1 MDVIVELAASAPAPA
16 SPAFFLLFACVGCH
30 WLLTRHSLPRGLA
43 WLAGTR
49 PKVQEQQPGPAV
61 QLRVH
66 EELRAVLVRSWMR
79 ACSYLL
85 HLHLLPM
92 TRTIYEFCLKG
103 DGPSLGWMTSCLI
116 IYAVFW
122 STATGSVPLSPWR
135 ASFGCGLVYSCVLGC
150 VLFSQWQ
157 EREDFLARREL
168 LIKAQTILAIV
179 YPHLG
184 FASFFSVCFFS
195 GYAWTTWR
203 VCGSEALTFW
213 FFLHLSYQ
221 VVMAVLFAII
231 TETTHRE
238 RILAFVNSQD
248 ADSLVSAFR
257 QMLKGVCDGDLL
269 LDGGLKICG
278 GSGCLKRLLE
288 MPEDVTGRAFA
299 DLIVENKEDIKTF
312 DEFVRNSSQAA
323 RNEET
328 APQCLRVSLK
338 GARRRVNVDVFHVA
352 LPKAI
357 GLSSGAH
364 LLALAEDADSRIQ
377 FEVASSAALEAE
389 GDAIPE
395 SLLSGCHPAKR
406 SAPSVTSMGS
416 ALTEQLEMFDELTQ
430 LTLLLNVS
438 TELMDVAE
446 VYLRFSRQTDED
458 QFKLGMPTLK
468 RFVRPLD
475 WLQVEAQLRQFA
487 HAARTSR
494 PKSRNLPPLMFRIP
508 GESKSFLRARDV
520 SVKSMFTGP
529 RPPGQP
535 AWVHLT
541 LSKFNEEKPRIQAET
556 SALEVVHEVSKANS

>member
-1 MDVIVELAASAPAPA
+1 MSSAMDVIVELAASAPAPA
-16 SPAFFLLFACVGCH
+16 SPAFFLLFACVGGH

-66 EELRAVLVRSWMR
+66 EELRAVLETGWEEGRR
-79 ACSYLL
+79 Q
-85 HLHLLPM
+85 
-92 TRTIYEFCLKG
+92 G
-103 DGPSLGWMTSCLI
+103 DSESKRC
-116 IYAVFW
+116 A
-122 STATGSVPLSPWR
+122 
-135 ASFGCGLVYSCVLGC
+135 
-150 VLFSQWQ
+150 
-157 EREDFLARREL
+157 
-168 LIKAQTILAIV
+168 
-179 YPHLG
+179 
-184 FASFFSVCFFS
+184 VCFFS

-364 LLALAEDADSRIQ
+364 LLALAEDADSR
-377 FEVASSAALEAE
+377 
-389 GDAIPE
+389 
-395 SLLSGCHPAKR
+395 SGCHPAKR

>member
-1 MDVIVELAASAPAPA
+1 MEAMKFIATELLGFVTDYSVIDFGHVVAVEQATVVRYGTLKPRSFESFKEYAASPLCWLA
-16 SPAFFLLFACVGCH
+16 LLKQ
-30 WLLTRHSLPRGLA
+30 RKQ

-49 PKVQEQQPGPAV
+49 PKVQAKYLRAGTPFGPGP
-61 QLRVH
+61 
-66 EELRAVLVRSWMR
+66 
-79 ACSYLL
+79 LL
-85 HLHLLPM
+85 DEGVFLSAAFAFAAHDKE
-92 TRTIYEFCLKG
+92 TG
-103 DGPSLGWMTSCLI
+103 I

-122 STATGSVPLSPWR
+122 STATGSIPLSPWR
-135 ASFGCGLVYSCVLGC
+135 ANFGCGLVYSCVLGC
-150 VLFSQWQ
+150 VFFSQWQ

-221 VVMAVLFAII
+221 VVMAVLFAIV

-257 QMLKGVCDGDLL
+257 QMLKLGHTWKEGASVGGCGVCDGDLL

-328 APQCLRVSLK
+328 APQCLRVK
-338 GARRRVNVDVFHVA
+338 AARRRVNVDVFHVA

-377 FEVASSAALEAE
+377 FEAESSAALEAE
-389 GDAIPE
+389 GDTIPE

-446 VYLRFSRQTDED
+446 VYMRFSRQTDED
-458 QFKLGMPTLK
+458 M
-468 RFVRPLD
+468 
-475 WLQVEAQLRQFA
+475 LQGPCYTHLEAQEQELT
-487 HAARTSR
+487 TSDV
-494 PKSRNLPPLMFRIP
+494 PDPGGVEELPPSSGRLREVHVHWSSTCWPARLGPPHTEQVQRGEAAHP
-508 GESKSFLRARDV
+508 GGPLRLGSGPRG
-520 SVKSMFTGP
+520 VKSQLVKL
-529 RPPGQP
+529 R
-535 AWVHLT
+535 
-541 LSKFNEEKPRIQAET
+541 S
-556 SALEVVHEVSKANS
+556 